1 MLLLVK
7 TLIAFTCAVVV
18 GLLMSAPAI
27 ADPSEDPCQLA
38 VSFLCK
44 FVPVAPELD
53 GDVDLTKQL
62 PPVDPSV
69 APPDSRPPNDICA
82 AGCN

>member
-1 MLLLVK
+1 MSLLLK

-18 GLLMSAPAI
+18 GFLMPAPAI

-38 VSFLCK
+38 VSFFCK
-44 FVPVAPELD
+44 FIPVAPVD

-69 APPDSRPPNDICA
+69 APPDSRPPNDICLT
-82 AGCN
+82 GCD